1 MAAVHPRLMERLET
15 ALKLSKRRV
24 QALIQESARINRVT
38 RDIAALIV
46 AGDNG
51 VSYDRYATAEQMAT
65 LRGVPTH
72 TVVAAAPQAT
82 AATPLR
88 VSKTSAKTRTIKT
101 TKNNSLFVIHGR
113 DTKLTEDM
121 YAFLRAIGLNP
132 REWTQAVRAARGA
145 NPNITDIVKG
155 ALKDV
160 QGVIVLFSPDE
171 EARLKTKHRGPKDS
185 RKLEGQSRQNV
196 TFEAGIAIGAHQ
208 EKTLLVE
215 VGDVRKISDID
226 GMHILRLNN
235 SAASRKELAQ
245 RLKDKLKFKVD
256 TTGNSWL
263 TVGNFKR

>member
-1 MAAVHPRLMERLET
+1 
-15 ALKLSKRRV
+15 
-24 QALIQESARINRVT
+24 
-38 RDIAALIV
+38 
-46 AGDNG
+46 
-51 VSYDRYATAEQMAT
+51 
-65 LRGVPTH
+65 
-72 TVVAAAPQAT
+72 
-82 AATPLR
+82 
-88 VSKTSAKTRTIKT
+88 
-101 TKNNSLFVIHGR
+101 
-113 DTKLTEDM
+113 M